1 MSLLDKLKGV
11 FSKKESETKYTPK
24 SGTEYNNKSKPM
36 SYENVTKISDKYISS
51 SEKEEIS
58 DRYKEKSEPKNYVNK
73 TTEIK
78 DSLEKVAETETQEK
92 APAAALAIVGIL
104 GGIYTL
110 SPNLTGNAVS
120 DMGLTTTNIF
130 GVIILILGFVGLY
143 LLFRKKKK
151 VPQKQIVVSKKRA
164 VSRKKKKRR

>member
-1 MSLLDKLKGV
+1 MSLLDKIKGV
-11 FSKKESETKYTPK
+11 FSKKESGTGYNSKSVATYKTGNDYKGAIAATPK
-24 SGTEYNNKSKPM
+24 PSYVASSDPKS
-36 SYENVTKISDKYISS
+36 
-51 SEKEEIS
+51 
-58 DRYKEKSEPKNYVNK
+58 YVNK
-73 TTEIK
+73 TTETK
-78 DSLEKVAETETQEK
+78 DIDNSTGLEKVAEVEDTEK

-104 GGIYTL
+104 GGLYTL